1 MAMIEKIVRDELNT
15 RVWTF
20 TEIANVSTTVE
31 LLTQMVYDKMPTKD
45 KLKLV
50 WDVEV
55 FSGSMEERIYF
66 GELYTK
72 TIMSELRVMVAD
84 IVKDELSS
92 AKIVFNKNEVDKNE
106 VSERSLGGQSSKRRT
121 PDEASDSEE

>member
-1 MAMIEKIVRDELNT
+1 MIEKIVRDELNT

-92 AKIVFNKNEVDKNE
+92 AKTVFNKNEVDKNE

>member
-1 MAMIEKIVRDELNT
+1 MVMIEKIVKEELNT

-20 TEIANVSTTVE
+20 IEIADVSTTVE
-31 LLTQMVYDKMPTKD
+31 LLTQIVYDKIPTKD
-45 KLKLV
+45 KLEIV

-55 FSGSMEERIYF
+55 FAEEKVYF
-66 GELYTK
+66 GELYSK

-84 IVKDELSS
+84 IVKDELSL

-106 VSERSLGGQSSKRRT
+106 VSKRSLGGKSSKRRT
-121 PDEASDSEE
+121 PDETNDSKE

>member
-1 MAMIEKIVRDELNT
+1 MVMIEKIVRDELNT

-20 TEIANVSTTVE
+20 AEIANVSQTVE
-31 LLTQMVYDKMPTKD
+31 MLTQIVYDRIPTKD

-55 FSGSMEERIYF
+55 FAEEMTFF

-72 TIMSELRVMVAD
+72 TIMAELRVMVAD

-92 AKIVFNKNEVDKNE
+92 AQIVFNKNEVDKNE
-106 VSERSLGGQSSKRRT
+106 VSERSLGGQSSKGRT
-121 PDEASDSEE
+121 PNEKSDSEE

>member
-1 MAMIEKIVRDELNT
+1 MIEKIVRDELNT
-15 RVWTF
+15 KGWTF
-20 TEIANVSTTVE
+20 AEIANVSQTVE
-31 LLTQMVYDKMPTKD
+31 TLAQMVYDRIPTKD

-50 WDVEV
+50 WEVEV
-55 FSGSMEERIYF
+55 FAEESIFF

-72 TIMSELRVMVAD
+72 TIMAELRVIVAD

-92 AKIVFNKNEVDKNE
+92 AKIVFNKNEVDINE

>member
-1 MAMIEKIVRDELNT
+1 MIEKIVRDELNT

-20 TEIANVSTTVE
+20 AEIANVSQTVE
-31 LLTQMVYDKMPTKD
+31 MLTQIVYDRIPTKD

-55 FSGSMEERIYF
+55 FAEEMTFF

-72 TIMSELRVMVAD
+72 TIMAELRVMVAD

-92 AKIVFNKNEVDKNE
+92 AQIVFNKNEVDKNE
-106 VSERSLGGQSSKRRT
+106 VSERSLGGQSSKGRT
-121 PDEASDSEE
+121 PNEKSDSEE

>member
-1 MAMIEKIVRDELNT
+1 MIEKIVRDELNT

>member
-1 MAMIEKIVRDELNT
+1 MIEKIVKEELNT

-20 TEIANVSTTVE
+20 IEIADVSNTVE
-31 LLTQMVYDKMPTKD
+31 LLTQIVYDKIPTKD
-45 KLKLV
+45 KLEIV

-55 FSGSMEERIYF
+55 FAEEKVYF
-66 GELYTK
+66 GELYSK

-84 IVKDELSS
+84 IVKDELSL

-106 VSERSLGGQSSKRRT
+106 VSKRSVGGQSSKGRT
-121 PDEASDSEE
+121 TDEKNDSKE

>member
-1 MAMIEKIVRDELNT
+1 MAMIEDMVRNELNT

-31 LLTQMVYDKMPTKD
+31 TLTKMVFNNISNFD
-45 KLKLV
+45 KLELV

-55 FSGSMEERIYF
+55 VVNDNKVIYF

-72 TIMSELRVMVAD
+72 MVMSELRVMVAD

>member
-1 MAMIEKIVRDELNT
+1 MVMIEKIVRDELNT

-20 TEIANVSTTVE
+20 TEIADVSTTVE
-31 LLTQMVYDKMPTKD
+31 LLTQIVYDKIPTKD
-45 KLKLV
+45 KLEIV

-55 FSGSMEERIYF
+55 FSEEKIYF
-66 GELYTK
+66 GELYSR

-84 IVKDELSS
+84 IVKNELAL

-106 VSERSLGGQSSKRRT
+106 VSERSMGGQSSKGRT
-121 PDEASDSEE
+121 PDETSDSEE

>member
-1 MAMIEKIVRDELNT
+1 MIEKIVRDELNT

-20 TEIANVSTTVE
+20 AEIANVSETIET
-31 LLTQMVYDKMPTKD
+31 LTQMVYDRIPTKD

-50 WDVEV
+50 WEVEV
-55 FSGSMEERIYF
+55 FAEEMTFF

-72 TIMSELRVMVAD
+72 TIMAELKVLIAD

-92 AKIVFNKNEVDKNE
+92 AKIVFNKYEVNKNE
-106 VSERSLGGQSSKRRT
+106 VSERSLGGQSSKRRST
-121 PDEASDSEE
+121 NEASDSEE

>member
-1 MAMIEKIVRDELNT
+1 MIEKIVRDELNT

-20 TEIANVSTTVE
+20 AEIANVSQTVE
-31 LLTQMVYDKMPTKD
+31 TLTQMVYDRIPTKD

-50 WDVEV
+50 WDIEV
-55 FSGSMEERIYF
+55 FAEERIFF

-72 TIMSELRVMVAD
+72 TILAELRVVVAD

-106 VSERSLGGQSSKRRT
+106 VSERSMGGRSSKRRT
-121 PDEASDSEE
+121 PDETSDSEE

>member
-92 AKIVFNKNEVDKNE
+92 AKTVFNKNEVDKNE

>member
-1 MAMIEKIVRDELNT
+1 MVMIEKIVRDELNT

-20 TEIANVSTTVE
+20 TEIANVSKTVE
-31 LLTQMVYDKMPTKD
+31 SLTQTVYDRIPTKD

-55 FSGSMEERIYF
+55 FAEEMTFF

-72 TIMSELRVMVAD
+72 TIMAELRVMVAD
-84 IVKDELSS
+84 VVKDELSS

-106 VSERSLGGQSSKRRT
+106 VSERSLGGQSSKGRST
-121 PDEASDSEE
+121 NEASDSEE

>member
-1 MAMIEKIVRDELNT
+1 MVMIEKIVRDELNT

-20 TEIANVSTTVE
+20 AEIANVSETIET
-31 LLTQMVYDKMPTKD
+31 LTQMVYDRIPTKD

-50 WDVEV
+50 WEVEV
-55 FSGSMEERIYF
+55 FAEEMTFF

-72 TIMSELRVMVAD
+72 TIMAELKVLIAD

-92 AKIVFNKNEVDKNE
+92 AKIVFNKYEVNKNE
-106 VSERSLGGQSSKRRT
+106 VSERSLGGQSSKRRST
-121 PDEASDSEE
+121 NEASDSEE

>member
-1 MAMIEKIVRDELNT
+1 MIEKIVRDELNT

-20 TEIANVSTTVE
+20 TEIANVTNTVE
-31 LLTQMVYDKMPTKD
+31 LLTQVVYDKIPTKD
-45 KLKLV
+45 KLEIV

-55 FSGSMEERIYF
+55 FAEDKVYF
-66 GELYTK
+66 GELYSK

-84 IVKDELSS
+84 IVKDELSL

>member
-1 MAMIEKIVRDELNT
+1 MIEKIVRDELNT

-20 TEIANVSTTVE
+20 TEIANVSKTVE
-31 LLTQMVYDKMPTKD
+31 SLTQTVYDRIPTKD

-55 FSGSMEERIYF
+55 FAEEMTFF

-72 TIMSELRVMVAD
+72 TIMAELRVMVAD
-84 IVKDELSS
+84 VVKDELSS

-106 VSERSLGGQSSKRRT
+106 VSERSLGGQSSKGRST
-121 PDEASDSEE
+121 NEASDSEE

>member
-1 MAMIEKIVRDELNT
+1 MVMIEKIVRDELNT

-20 TEIANVSTTVE
+20 AEIANVSQTVE
-31 LLTQMVYDKMPTKD
+31 TLTQMVYDRIPTKD

-50 WDVEV
+50 WDIEV
-55 FSGSMEERIYF
+55 FAEERIFF

-72 TIMSELRVMVAD
+72 TILAELRVVVAD

-106 VSERSLGGQSSKRRT
+106 VSERSMGGQSSKRRT
-121 PDEASDSEE
+121 PDETSDSEE

>member
-1 MAMIEKIVRDELNT
+1 MVMIEKIVRDELNT

-20 TEIANVSTTVE
+20 AEIANVSQTVE
-31 LLTQMVYDKMPTKD
+31 TLTQMVYDRIPTKD

-50 WDVEV
+50 WDIEV
-55 FSGSMEERIYF
+55 FAEEMTFF

-72 TIMSELRVMVAD
+72 TIMAELRVMVAD

-92 AKIVFNKNEVDKNE
+92 AQIVFNKNEVDKNE
-106 VSERSLGGQSSKRRT
+106 VSERSLGGQSSKGRT
-121 PDEASDSEE
+121 PNEKSDSEE

>member
-1 MAMIEKIVRDELNT
+1 MIEKIVRDELNT

-20 TEIANVSTTVE
+20 AEIANVSQTVE
-31 LLTQMVYDKMPTKD
+31 TLTQMVYDRIPTKD

-50 WDVEV
+50 WDIEV
-55 FSGSMEERIYF
+55 FAEEMTFF

-72 TIMSELRVMVAD
+72 TIMAELRVMVAD

-92 AKIVFNKNEVDKNE
+92 AQIVFNKNEVDKNE
-106 VSERSLGGQSSKRRT
+106 VSERSLGGQSSKGRT
-121 PDEASDSEE
+121 PNEKSDSEE

>member
-1 MAMIEKIVRDELNT
+1 MVMIEKIVKEELNT

-20 TEIANVSTTVE
+20 IEIADVSTTVE
-31 LLTQMVYDKMPTKD
+31 LLTQIVYDKIPTKD
-45 KLKLV
+45 KLEIV

-55 FSGSMEERIYF
+55 FAEEKVYF
-66 GELYTK
+66 GELYSK

-84 IVKDELSS
+84 IVKNELSL

-106 VSERSLGGQSSKRRT
+106 VSKRSVGGQSSKGRT
-121 PDEASDSEE
+121 TDEKNDSEE

>member
-1 MAMIEKIVRDELNT
+1 MAMIEKIVKDELNT

-20 TEIANVSTTVE
+20 TEIANVSQTIET
-31 LLTQMVYDKMPTKD
+31 LTQMVYDRIPTKD

-50 WDVEV
+50 WEVEV
-55 FSGSMEERIYF
+55 FAEEMTFF

-72 TIMSELRVMVAD
+72 TIMAELRVKVAV

-92 AKIVFNKNEVDKNE
+92 AKIVFNKNEVDINE
-106 VSERSLGGQSSKRRT
+106 VSKRSMGGQSSKRRT

>member
-20 TEIANVSTTVE
+20 TEIANVTNTVE
-31 LLTQMVYDKMPTKD
+31 LLTQVVYDKIPTKD
-45 KLKLV
+45 KLEIV

-55 FSGSMEERIYF
+55 FAEDKVYF
-66 GELYTK
+66 GELYSK

-84 IVKDELSS
+84 IVKDELSL

>member
-1 MAMIEKIVRDELNT
+1 MIEKIVRDELNT

-20 TEIANVSTTVE
+20 AEIANVSQTVE
-31 LLTQMVYDKMPTKD
+31 TLTQMVYDRIPTKD

-50 WDVEV
+50 WDIEV
-55 FSGSMEERIYF
+55 FAEEMTFF

-72 TIMSELRVMVAD
+72 TIMAELRVMVAD

-92 AKIVFNKNEVDKNE
+92 AQIVFNKNEVDKNE
-106 VSERSLGGQSSKRRT
+106 VSEGSLGGQSSKRRT
-121 PDEASDSEE
+121 PDEKSDSEE

>member
-1 MAMIEKIVRDELNT
+1 MIEKIVKEELNT

-20 TEIANVSTTVE
+20 IEIADVSTTVE
-31 LLTQMVYDKMPTKD
+31 LLTQIVYDKIPTKD
-45 KLKLV
+45 KLEIV

-55 FSGSMEERIYF
+55 FAEEKVYF
-66 GELYTK
+66 GELYSK

-84 IVKDELSS
+84 IVKDELSL

-106 VSERSLGGQSSKRRT
+106 VSKRSVGGQSSKGRT
-121 PDEASDSEE
+121 TDEKNDSKE